1 MFIDNE
7 RVIRMWLFYIL
18 LIIGLLIAWMVIDF
32 KLGRSKF
39 IRTRT
44 RRNYE
49 DRYSDISLISRGP
62 ELFDKMFTDI
72 MNAESSI
79 HILFYIVQNDHLGY
93 RFMDLLKEKA
103 KQGVKV
109 RLLMDQMGSL
119 QVPRS
124 KVHMLKTVGVEV
136 DYCQKVKFPYL
147 FFTSQQRNH
156 RKITVIDGKIGYL
169 GGYNVGKEYIDENDK
184 PELSPWRDYHMR
196 LEGEGVLDLQSEFCI
211 DWHRATQND
220 LKNDSIYFPPS
231 EKGSM
236 KHRIF
241 PTEGVNIEQFFG
253 EFIEEAN
260 ESIIIGTPYF
270 IPTGHLMDKLMD
282 ALDRGVKLTIIVP
295 NEADHALVK
304 EAAFPYFR
312 QLLAKGAM
320 VYQYMNGFYHGKVII
335 VDDYICDIGTANFDQ
350 RSFYLNLEL
359 NNLIY
364 DKHFIDIVKKEIDKD
379 IKASDRL
386 EASDLESVSLFTR
399 FKEKVASAISILL

>member
-1 MFIDNE
+1 
-7 RVIRMWLFYIL
+7 MWLVYTL
-18 LIIGLLIAWMVIDF
+18 LIIGFLIAWIVVDF

-44 RRNYE
+44 RRTYE
-49 DRYSDISLISRGP
+49 DRYSDITLISRGP

-72 MNAESSI
+72 KNAESSI

-109 RLLMDQMGSL
+109 RLLMDQIGSL
-119 QVPRS
+119 QVPRY

-136 DYCQKVKFPYL
+136 AYAQKVKFPYL
-147 FFTSQQRNH
+147 FFSSQQRNH

-196 LEGEGVLDLQSEFCI
+196 MEGEGVLDLQSEFII
-211 DWHRATQND
+211 DWHRATQQD
-220 LKNDSIYFPPS
+220 LKNDSLYFPSS

-253 EFIEEAN
+253 EFIEEAE
-260 ESIIIGTPYF
+260 ESIFIGSPYF
-270 IPTGHLMDKLMD
+270 IPTSHLMDKLMN

-295 NEADHALVK
+295 DQADHALVK

-312 QLLAKGAM
+312 PLLAKGAL
-320 VYQYMNGFYHGKVII
+320 VYQYMNGFYHGKIMM
-335 VDDYICDIGTANFDQ
+335 VDDHICDIGTANFDQ
-350 RSFYLNLEL
+350 RSFFLNLEL

-364 DKHFIDIVKKEIDKD
+364 DKHFIEIVKKEIDKD
-379 IKASDRL
+379 IQASDRL
-386 EASDLESVSLFTR
+386 TASDLESVSFFTK

>member
-1 MFIDNE
+1 M
-7 RVIRMWLFYIL
+7 
-18 LIIGLLIAWMVIDF
+18 IIGLLIAWMVIDF
-32 KLGRSKF
+32 KLGRNKF

-62 ELFDKMFTDI
+62 ELFDQMFMDI
-72 MNAESSI
+72 KNAESSI
-79 HILFYIVQNDHLGY
+79 HVLFYIVQNDHLGY

-124 KVHMLKTVGVEV
+124 KVHMLKSVGVEV
-136 DYCQKVKFPYL
+136 AYCQKVKFPYL

-196 LEGEGVLDLQSEFCI
+196 LVGEGVLDLQSEFCV
-211 DWHRATQND
+211 DWHRSTQKD
-220 LKNDSIYFPPS
+220 LTNEALYFPPS
-231 EKGSM
+231 AKGSI

-253 EFIEEAN
+253 EFIEEA
-260 ESIIIGTPYF
+260 EECIIIGTPYF
-270 IPTGHLMDKLMD
+270 IPTRHLMDKLMN
-282 ALDRGVKLTIIVP
+282 ALDRGVKLKIIVP
-295 NEADHALVK
+295 DQADHSLVK

-312 QLLAKGAM
+312 PLLAKGAE
-320 VYQYMNGFYHGKVII
+320 VYQYMNGFYHGKIMI
-335 VDDYICDIGTANFDQ
+335 VDDHFCDLGTANFDQ

-364 DKHFIDIVKKEIDKD
+364 DKHFIEIVKKEIDKD

-386 EASDLESVSLFTR
+386 SASDLESVSLFTR